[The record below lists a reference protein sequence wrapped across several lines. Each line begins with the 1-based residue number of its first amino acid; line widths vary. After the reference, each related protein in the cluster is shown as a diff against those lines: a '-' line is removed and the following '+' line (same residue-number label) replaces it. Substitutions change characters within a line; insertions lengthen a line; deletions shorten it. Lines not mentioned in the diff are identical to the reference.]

1 MKEEHNRSIRLIQ
14 LKCPQCNLTPWTF
27 GPDIIYYCADCNK
40 GYELKGEKL
49 REVPVEFRKNPGKVH
64 GAKGNLPFWVFEA
77 RLNLMLRETT
87 SAMSSMLSE
96 FTNMLISKS
105 GSFSRKSDTTFYV
118 PAFELPIDELASLGR
133 RLTVNQPVLEDHPPE
148 EFEKV
153 IMHSDDAVK
162 VADYIFLSTEI
173 EKPDTVVR
181 LKYTLDLKA
190 PKLYIINF
198 H

>member
-1 MKEEHNRSIRLIQ
+1 MKEENTRSIKLVQ
-14 LKCPQCNLTPWTF
+14 LRCPQCGLTPWTF

-40 GYELKGEKL
+40 GYELRGETL
-49 REVPVEFRKNPGKVH
+49 RDVEVEFRQNPGKVQ

-105 GSFSRKSDTTFYV
+105 GSFSRKTDTIFYV
-118 PAFELPIDELASLGR
+118 PAFDLPMSDLASLGR
-133 RLTVNQPVLEDHPPE
+133 RLTVHQPLLEEHSPG

-153 IMHSDDAVK
+153 VLHSDDAVK

-181 LKYTLDLKA
+181 LKYTLDLKH
-190 PKLYIINF
+190 PRLFIINF
-198 H
+198 Q